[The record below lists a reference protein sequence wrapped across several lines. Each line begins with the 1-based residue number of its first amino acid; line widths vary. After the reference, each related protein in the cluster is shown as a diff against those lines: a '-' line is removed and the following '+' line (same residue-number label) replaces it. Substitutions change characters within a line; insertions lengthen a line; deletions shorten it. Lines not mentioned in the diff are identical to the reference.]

1 MKRLQRTRMLR
12 DARYGL
18 GPTAKAVL
26 LVIDDIDGDGQGC
39 WASLATIAETIEVNR
54 GTVVRAMVRLRNAGL
69 IREAPSA
76 GKKSGIGGVPTTA
89 RFVNWDRVQEA
100 ADRCAAHLSDRC
112 AAHRSEGDDRCAARP
127 LIGAQRASDRCAAH
141 QKQQPEQQPEQQP
154 PKARGEIRTEI
165 SDTRPTHIPTPP
177 PDAPPAF
184 VQATDEQ
191 VARLN
196 ALVAR
201 VEASWPNRT
210 KRAFGRRSLQRALSG
225 RLYDLALADW
235 DAPGIAALA
244 YAESPKG
251 RGQWCQQ
258 LGNWIRDEGW
268 LEDPESWEDDG
279 ESNGKPKP
287 KTYAERLAY
296 NQKLMGLET

>member
-1 MKRLQRTRMLR
+1 MLLRNARL
-12 DARYGL
+12 GL
-18 GPTAKAVL
+18 GPVAKAVL
-26 LVIDDIDGDGQGC
+26 RAIEDFDGNGEGC
-39 WASLATIAETIEVNR
+39 WASLATIAAVTDANR
-54 GTVVRAMVRLRNAGL
+54 GTVARSLVRLRNAGL
-69 IREAPSA
+69 IRDMPGA
-76 GKKSGIGGVPTTA
+76 GKKSGQGGVPTTV
-89 RFVNWDRVQEA
+89 RFVVWSRVAEMAPA
-100 ADRCAAHLSDRC
+100 ADDSGAAHLSDSR
-112 AAHRSEGDDRCAARP
+112 AAHLSDHHDSRAARP
-127 LIGAQRASDRCAAH
+127 LIVALRDTDSRAARL
-141 QKQQPEQQPEQQP
+141 KRQQELNKESNP

-191 VARLN
+191 VALLN

-296 NQKLMGLET
+296 NQKLMGLEA